1 MRFISCLLV
10 ALTATTYAQSGSSG
24 SGSSIVVS
32 GTKTASSAADYPTGS
47 LATYAS
53 YTSAII
59 LSQPTDSIAI
69 LSASASAASNSTLRA
84 SNTTISTNGTASA
97 TQTFLVGSN
106 SLTGSGTASKT
117 ASAAGAT
124 NTQPCNGYP
133 ELCNRKYSNIT
144 QVAAHNSPFDVTG
157 NVASNQALDVTTQLN
172 DGIRMLQF
180 QVHMPNST
188 SGLLLCHTSC
198 NLLNVGTLTAYLTT
212 VREWLDA
219 NPYDVL
225 TILMGNY
232 DYVDPGNFTDPI
244 NASGLSK
251 YVYTPPVVPMPLDQ
265 WPTLGEMILTRRR
278 VVMMLDY
285 QADQTTIPWLLDE
298 FANMW
303 ETPFSPTDPA
313 FPCTQQRPPHQA
325 TDISENRMYIANH
338 NLNVDVTL
346 LGLSILIPAST
357 LLNTT
362 NAVNGFGSLGL
373 ASQNCT
379 ATWGR
384 PPNFLLVD
392 YYNIGSFNGSVFQVA
407 ADANGVKYNRAS
419 CCGTAQRA
427 SNSARS
433 LRISSLW
440 LPVLVGVFAF
450 SMV

>member
-1 MRFISCLLV
+1 
-10 ALTATTYAQSGSSG
+10 
-24 SGSSIVVS
+24 
-32 GTKTASSAADYPTGS
+32 
-47 LATYAS
+47 
-53 YTSAII
+53 
-59 LSQPTDSIAI
+59 
-69 LSASASAASNSTLRA
+69 
-84 SNTTISTNGTASA
+84 
-97 TQTFLVGSN
+97 
-106 SLTGSGTASKT
+106 
-117 ASAAGAT
+117 
-124 NTQPCNGYP
+124 
-133 ELCNRKYSNIT
+133 
-144 QVAAHNSPFDVTG
+144 
-157 NVASNQALDVTTQLN
+157 
-172 DGIRMLQF
+172 
-180 QVHMPNST
+180 
-188 SGLLLCHTSC
+188 
-198 NLLNVGTLTAYLTT
+198 VGTLTAYLTT